1 MNKWK
6 IAFWVCLTVLLLVT
20 AFSVYSIIDQAVTLT
35 YQKEGYTDTENDLD
49 NLIEI
54 INKTDLTKTQI
65 QNELKDHRLYEY
77 MDFKKDTISLD
88 RVILIFE
95 NNKLKS
101 VIKQWRE
108 KKAERI
114 TGVLRNCRHSAN

>member
-20 AFSVYSIIDQAVTLT
+20 ALSVYSIIDQGVTLT

-65 QNELKDHRLYEY
+65 QKELKYHRLYEY
-77 MDFKKDTISLD
+77 MDFKTDTISID
-88 RVILIFE
+88 RVTLIFKSD
-95 NNKLKS
+95 KLFK
-101 VIKQWRE
+101 VTKQW
-108 KKAERI
+108 
-114 TGVLRNCRHSAN
+114 

>member
-6 IAFWVCLTVLLLVT
+6 IAFGICFTVLLLVT
-20 AFSVYSIIDQAVTLT
+20 AVGVYSIIDQAVTLT

-88 RVILIFE
+88 RVLLIFN

-101 VIKQWRE
+101 VTKQW
-108 KKAERI
+108 
-114 TGVLRNCRHSAN
+114 

>member
-6 IAFWVCLTVLLLVT
+6 IAFWICLTVLLLVT

-35 YQKEGYTDTENDLD
+35 YQKDSYTDTENDLE

-65 QNELKDHRLYEY
+65 ENELRDHRLYEY
-77 MDFKKDTISLD
+77 MDFKRDTVSLD
-88 RVILIFE
+88 RISLIFD
-95 NNKLKS
+95 NSKLKS
-101 VIKQWRE
+101 VTKQ
-108 KKAERI
+108 
-114 TGVLRNCRHSAN
+114 

>member
-20 AFSVYSIIDQAVTLT
+20 AIGVYSIIDQAVTLT
-35 YQKEGYTDTENDLD
+35 YQKEGYTDTENDLN

-54 INKTDLTKTQI
+54 ISKTDMSKIEI
-65 QNELKDHRLYEY
+65 QKELKNHILYDY

-88 RVILIFE
+88 RISLIFD
-95 NNKLKS
+95 NNKLKT
-101 VIKQWRE
+101 IKKQW
-108 KKAERI
+108 
-114 TGVLRNCRHSAN
+114 

>member
-6 IAFWVCLTVLLLVT
+6 IAFWVCLTILLLVT
-20 AFSVYSIIDQAVTLT
+20 AFSFYSIIDQAVTLT
-35 YQKEGYTDTENDLD
+35 YQKEDYTDTENDLD

-54 INKTDLTKTQI
+54 INKTDLTNTQI
-65 QNELKDHRLYEY
+65 EKELKDHRLYEY

-88 RVILIFE
+88 RVLLLFN

-101 VIKQWRE
+101 VTKQW
-108 KKAERI
+108 
-114 TGVLRNCRHSAN
+114 

>member
-35 YQKEGYTDTENDLD
+35 YQKEGYTDTENDLE

-54 INKTDLTKTQI
+54 INKTDLTKTEI
-65 QNELKDHRLYEY
+65 QKGLKDHRLYEY

-88 RVILIFE
+88 RISLIFD
-95 NNKLKS
+95 NNKLKT
-101 VIKQWRE
+101 ITKQW
-108 KKAERI
+108 
-114 TGVLRNCRHSAN
+114 